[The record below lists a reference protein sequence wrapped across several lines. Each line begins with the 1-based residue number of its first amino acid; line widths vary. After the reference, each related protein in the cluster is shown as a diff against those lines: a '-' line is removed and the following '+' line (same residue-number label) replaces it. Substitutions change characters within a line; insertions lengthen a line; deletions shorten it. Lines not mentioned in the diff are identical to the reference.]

1 MTTLA
6 IQDLTITI
14 EERTLVDRLSV
25 EVHENQVW
33 GMLGSN
39 GAGKTTLLHTIAG
52 LRKNQ
57 TGTIQLNN
65 KDIFQINA
73 KRRAKKIGLLQQDGE
88 FSFPSTVLETALIG
102 RYPHQKN
109 WFYDE
114 KKDIEF
120 AKQILAE
127 VGLSQFEHRTVT
139 NLSGGEKRKLMLA
152 ILLIQNPDIYLLDEP
167 TNHLDMQQ
175 RVQMLARLTKLARQQ
190 HKIVIMI
197 LHDVHLISHFCDH
210 IILFEEPGKI
220 RTGEC
225 QDILNKAT
233 LHRLFPIYMKENCI
247 NL

>member
-25 EVHENQVW
+25 EFHENQVW

-114 KKDIEF
+114 K
-120 AKQILAE
+120 
-127 VGLSQFEHRTVT
+127 R
-139 NLSGGEKRKLMLA
+139 
-152 ILLIQNPDIYLLDEP
+152 Y
-167 TNHLDMQQ
+167 
-175 RVQMLARLTKLARQQ
+175 
-190 HKIVIMI
+190 
-197 LHDVHLISHFCDH
+197 
-210 IILFEEPGKI
+210 
-220 RTGEC
+220 
-225 QDILNKAT
+225 
-233 LHRLFPIYMKENCI
+233 
-247 NL
+247 

>member
-1 MTTLA
+1 M
-6 IQDLTITI
+6 
-14 EERTLVDRLSV
+14 
-25 EVHENQVW
+25 
-33 GMLGSN
+33 
-39 GAGKTTLLHTIAG
+39 
-52 LRKNQ
+52 
-57 TGTIQLNN
+57 
-65 KDIFQINA
+65 
-73 KRRAKKIGLLQQDGE
+73 
-88 FSFPSTVLETALIG
+88 
-102 RYPHQKN
+102 
-109 WFYDE
+109 

-210 IILFEEPGKI
+210 IIFI
-220 RTGEC
+220 
-225 QDILNKAT
+225 
-233 LHRLFPIYMKENCI
+233 
-247 NL
+247 